1 MKEKIRGIPEV
12 SEEDVKSWHE
22 TRRNRMSGEL
32 SFWRLR
38 RSWLDTERDK
48 VDQRIKEII
57 ADMSETVGDLNYVYG
72 KTDSPIDYIPK
83 SSKFS
88 AKGFIRGFKN
98 KFIKL

>member
-12 SEEDVKSWHE
+12 SEEDVKSWEE

-48 VDQRIKEII
+48 VDQKIKELTL
-57 ADMSETVGDLNYVYG
+57 DMAETVGDLNYVYG
-72 KTDSPIDYIPK
+72 KTETSLDLMVKKPK
-83 SSKFS
+83 LFERILSRVTGS
-88 AKGFIRGFKN
+88 IRR
-98 KFIKL
+98 